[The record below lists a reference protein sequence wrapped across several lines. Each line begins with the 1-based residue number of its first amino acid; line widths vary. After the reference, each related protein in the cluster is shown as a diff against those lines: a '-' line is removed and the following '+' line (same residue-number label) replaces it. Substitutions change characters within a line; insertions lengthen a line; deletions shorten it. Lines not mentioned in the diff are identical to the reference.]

1 MDPYHCIDIS
11 YTDESTDLNEFCSCY
26 PNGDWDIVAEDNN
39 SIVYKN
45 NYYDSI
51 HYEYDTKTFSFVVNN
66 KIEFQ
71 MELILEEKEI

>member
-11 YTDESTDLNEFCSCY
+11 YTDESADLNEFCSCY

-51 HYEYDTKTFSFVVNN
+51 HYTFLFWRLHLMMA
-66 KIEFQ
+66 IF
-71 MELILEEKEI
+71 